1 MSSYISLPMYAA
13 SLDARLRLQGGLCRA
28 CSAIAYPPREHCLE
42 CNAGVF
48 DTVTLKGTGSIY
60 SFTVIAPGGAP
71 AEFDQQQAMT
81 GVISVAIIQ
90 LDEGPRVIGQ
100 LSDANPG
107 ELHIGMRVRAVAR
120 RLYDQEGIVRYGV
133 KFSPVPAHLN
143 VENQNG
149 PG

>member
-1 MSSYISLPMYAA
+1 MAVNTRRNFFGRIAA
-13 SLDARLRLQGGLCRA
+13 MAALVTGAPKLFAQQATQQAPGA
-28 CSAIAYPPREHCLE
+28 QAPA
-42 CNAGVF
+42 AGP
-48 DTVTLKGTGSIY
+48 L
-60 SFTVIAPGGAP
+60 APGGAP